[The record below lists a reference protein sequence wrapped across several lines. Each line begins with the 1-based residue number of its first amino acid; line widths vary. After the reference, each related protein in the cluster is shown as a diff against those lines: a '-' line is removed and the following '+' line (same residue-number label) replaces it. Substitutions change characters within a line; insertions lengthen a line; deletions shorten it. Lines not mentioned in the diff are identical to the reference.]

1 VSIATA
7 LFPASALAATQWSY
21 GGPKAQERQPIR
33 KGVWK
38 ELPVAGTLYFRLHV
52 PLHGGIRITCTTT
65 GRMAFSN
72 SEANG
77 LDQTRALA
85 FSCTAEC
92 GAVTLKARE
101 LPWPSILTGTEIP
114 LRDEWSGVALAVTCG
129 ATHYGTFTGSLA
141 GWAGDKD
148 PNGENGG
155 ESGPDEPDSE
165 LRLKGSDGY
174 PVLHGRNE
182 STLAAVGI
190 LKVGIA
196 GKEVVVAE
204 LHP

>member
-1 VSIATA
+1 
-7 LFPASALAATQWSY
+7 
-21 GGPKAQERQPIR
+21 
-33 KGVWK
+33 
-38 ELPVAGTLYFRLHV
+38 VAGTLYFRLYI
-52 PLHGGIRITCTTT
+52 PLHGGIHITCATT
-65 GRMAFSN
+65 GRMVFSK
-72 SEANG
+72 SGTDG

-101 LPWPSILTGTEIP
+101 RPWPPILTGTEIP
-114 LRDEWSGVALAVTCG
+114 LRDEWSSVALAVTCG
-129 ATHYGTFTGSLA
+129 AMQYGTFTGSLA
-141 GWAGDKD
+141 GCAGVKD

-174 PVLHGRNE
+174 PVLHGPNE
-182 STLAAVGI
+182 SKLAAVGI